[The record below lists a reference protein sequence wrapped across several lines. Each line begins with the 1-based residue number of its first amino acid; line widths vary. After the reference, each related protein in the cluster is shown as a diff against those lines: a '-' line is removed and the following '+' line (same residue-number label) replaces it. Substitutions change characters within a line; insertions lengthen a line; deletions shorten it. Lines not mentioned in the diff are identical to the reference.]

1 MPTLPRRDL
10 SAEVA
15 KHFRGTPDERFRAAV
30 RLGGEMLDAFLATL
44 PPGTDR
50 ETARDLLRRNKNRGR
65 RRSPLM
71 EAPRK

>member
-1 MPTLPRRDL
+1 MPALPRRDL

-15 KHFRGTPDERFRAAV
+15 KHFKGTPDERLRAAL
-30 RLGGEMLDAFLATL
+30 RLGNEMLDAFLATL

-50 ETARDLLRRNKNRGR
+50 ETARDVIRRNKNRGR
-65 RRSPLM
+65 RPSCLM